1 MRKTFAFLLLIVIS
15 FTLMSC
21 TDNSDLSADETDL
34 EVVDLQIIPEL
45 AHWLPQIAA
54 CAEGIPGLA
63 ITTQSLPES
72 ALDLVSTDLII
83 RLGTLSKAD
92 PYVTV
97 LGTEEIV
104 IIVGEEVQL
113 SSISQNDLVD
123 IFAGKMTDWGGDT
136 RSTIQ
141 TLSFPESSTLE
152 RLFVET
158 YLDNLPIGSEPTI
171 FFTTEKLIT
180 GLYANPY
187 TIGYLLES
195 QVSTDINILEISDWD
210 QSSQELFVLAVTP
223 EEPQGE
229 LFDLLLCL
237 QSP

>member
-1 MRKTFAFLLLIVIS
+1 MRKIFAFLLLIVIS

-63 ITTQSLPES
+63 ISTQSLPER

-83 RLGTLSKAD
+83 RLGTRSNAD

-123 IFAGKMTDWGGDT
+123 IFSGKMTDWGGDT

-152 RLFVET
+152 QLFVET

-187 TIGYLLES
+187 AIGYILES
-195 QVSTDINILEISDWD
+195 QIPPGISILKITNLDPD
-210 QSSQELFVLAVTP
+210 HQEQFVLAITP
-223 EEPQGE
+223 AEPQGK
-229 LFDLLLCL
+229 LRDLLLCL
-237 QSP
+237 QSR

>member
-1 MRKTFAFLLLIVIS
+1 
-15 FTLMSC
+15 MSC
-21 TDNSDLSADETDL
+21 NDNSDLSTDETDL
-34 EVVDLQIIPEL
+34 EVVDIQIIPEL

-54 CAEGIPGLA
+54 CVEGIPGLA
-63 ITTQSLPES
+63 ITTQSLPER

-83 RLGTLSKAD
+83 RLGTRRESD

-104 IIVGEEVQL
+104 IVIGANVPL
-113 SSISQNDLVD
+113 SSINHIDLLN
-123 IFAGKMTDWGGDT
+123 IYSGKMTDWGDETG
-136 RSTIQ
+136 STIQ
-141 TLSFPESSTLE
+141 TFSFPEGSTLQQI
-152 RLFVET
+152 FVEN
-158 YLDNLPIGSEPTI
+158 YLENLVIKSEPILFYTA
-171 FFTTEKLIT
+171 EKLIS
-180 GLYANPY
+180 GLKANPY
-187 TIGYLLES
+187 AIGYLLES

-223 EEPQGE
+223 EEPQAVTPEEPQGE